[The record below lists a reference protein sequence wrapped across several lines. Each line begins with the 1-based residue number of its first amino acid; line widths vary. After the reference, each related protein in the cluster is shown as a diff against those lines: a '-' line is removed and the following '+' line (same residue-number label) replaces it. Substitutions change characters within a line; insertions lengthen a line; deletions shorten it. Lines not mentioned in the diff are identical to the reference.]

1 MSRFEISD
9 AEKVDWT
16 GTINNVH
23 RFSTIPNVVSGLRVK
38 SNTCNE
44 EISTVDLSRFDF
56 VKKVEVGSNS
66 LQHAQQL
73 LMNGLNRL
81 TSFEIGEG
89 SFNQSKTVNI
99 GSNSLNA
106 MAEFSLHTFQSL
118 NEVSIGEGSMNA
130 VESVNAS
137 GLTGLTQFIV
147 SHNSLEETTEYVNN
161 NNNDYY

>member
-1 MSRFEISD
+1 MNRFEISD
-9 AEKVDWT
+9 ADKVDWT
-16 GTINNVH
+16 GTINNVN

-81 TSFEIGEG
+81 TSFEIGED

-106 MAEFSLHTFQSL
+106 IGSVDFHTFQSL

-147 SHNSLEETTEYVNN
+147 SHNSLEETTE
-161 NNNDYY
+161 

>member
-1 MSRFEISD
+1 MNRFEINE

-56 VKKVEVGSNS
+56 VKKVEIGSNS

-73 LMNGLNRL
+73 TMNGLNKL
-81 TSFEIGEG
+81 TSFEMGEG

-106 MAEFSLHTFQSL
+106 MGSMDFHTFLS
-118 NEVSIGEGSMNA
+118 VGSIMIGEESMNA
-130 VESVNAS
+130 VGSVSAS

-147 SHNSLEETTEYVNN
+147 NGNSLEETIE
-161 NNNDYY
+161 

>member
-1 MSRFEISD
+1 M
-9 AEKVDWT
+9 DWT
-16 GTINNVH
+16 GTINNVN
-23 RFSTIPNVVSGLRVK
+23 RLSTIPNVVSGLRVK

-56 VKKVEVGSNS
+56 VKKVEIGSSS

-73 LMNGLNRL
+73 TMNGLNKL
-81 TSFEIGEG
+81 TSLEIGEG

-106 MAEFSLHTFQSL
+106 MAELNLQTFQSL

-130 VESVNAS
+130 VGSVNAS
-137 GLTGLTQFIV
+137 GLANLTYFIV
-147 SHNSLEETTEYVNN
+147 NANSLEETTE
-161 NNNDYY
+161 

>member
-1 MSRFEISD
+1 MNRFEISD

-16 GTINNVH
+16 GTINNVN
-23 RFSTIPNVVSGLRVK
+23 RFSTIPNVVSGLKVK

-44 EISTVDLSRFDF
+44 EISSVNLSRFDF
-56 VKKVEVGSNS
+56 VKKIEVGSNS

-73 LMNGLNRL
+73 TMNGLNKL
-81 TSFEIGEG
+81 TEVNIGEG

-106 MAEFSLHTFQSL
+106 VTKFNLQTFQSL
-118 NEVSIGEGSMNA
+118 NEVLIGEGSMNA
-130 VESVNAS
+130 VGSVNAS

-147 SHNSLEETTEYVNN
+147 NQNSLEETTE
-161 NNNDYY
+161 

>member
-1 MSRFEISD
+1 MNRFEIGD
-9 AEKVDWT
+9 ADKVDWT
-16 GTINNVH
+16 GTINNVN

-147 SHNSLEETTEYVNN
+147 SHNSLEETTE
-161 NNNDYY
+161 

>member
-1 MSRFEISD
+1 MNRFEISD
-9 AEKVDWT
+9 ADKVDWT
-16 GTINNVH
+16 GTINNVN

-56 VKKVEVGSNS
+56 VKKVDVGSNS

-106 MAEFSLHTFQSL
+106 IGSVDFHTFQSL

-130 VESVNAS
+130 VESVPLHHIYTLQS
-137 GLTGLTQFIV
+137 IIFEIV
-147 SHNSLEETTEYVNN
+147 S
-161 NNNDYY
+161 

>member
-1 MSRFEISD
+1 MNRFEISD
-9 AEKVDWT
+9 AEKLDWT
-16 GTINNVH
+16 GTINNVN

-106 MAEFSLHTFQSL
+106 IGSVDFHTFQSL

-137 GLTGLTQFIV
+137 GLTELTQFIV
-147 SHNSLEETTEYVNN
+147 SHNSLEETTE
-161 NNNDYY
+161 

>member
-1 MSRFEISD
+1 MNRFEISD

-56 VKKVEVGSNS
+56 VKKVEIGSNS

-73 LMNGLNRL
+73 TMNGLNKL
-81 TSFEIGEG
+81 ISFEVGEG
-89 SFNQSKTVNI
+89 SFAGAQGVTV
-99 GSNSLNA
+99 GPGSLNA
-106 MAEFSLHTFQSL
+106 IGSMDFHTLLS
-118 NEVSIGEGSMNA
+118 VGSIMIGEGSMNA
-130 VESVNAS
+130 VGSVSAS

-147 SHNSLEETTEYVNN
+147 NANSLEETTE
-161 NNNDYY
+161 

>member
-1 MSRFEISD
+1 MNRFEISD
-9 AEKVDWT
+9 AEKLDWT
-16 GTINNVH
+16 GTINNVN

-106 MAEFSLHTFQSL
+106 IGSVDFHTFQSL

-130 VESVNAS
+130 VESVTAS

-147 SHNSLEETTEYVNN
+147 SHNSLEETTE
-161 NNNDYY
+161 

>member
-1 MSRFEISD
+1 MNRFEISD
-9 AEKVDWT
+9 AEKLDWT
-16 GTINNVH
+16 GTINNVN

-106 MAEFSLHTFQSL
+106 IGSVDFHTFQSL

-147 SHNSLEETTEYVNN
+147 SHNSLEETTE
-161 NNNDYY
+161 

>member
-1 MSRFEISD
+1 MYLYELLLMNRFEISD
-9 AEKVDWT
+9 AEKLDWT
-16 GTINNVH
+16 GTINNVN

-106 MAEFSLHTFQSL
+106 MAELSLHTFQSL

-147 SHNSLEETTEYVNN
+147 NHNSLEETTE
-161 NNNDYY
+161 

>member
-1 MSRFEISD
+1 MNRFEIGD
-9 AEKVDWT
+9 ADKVDWT
-16 GTINNVH
+16 GTINNVN

-106 MAEFSLHTFQSL
+106 IGSVDFHTFQSL

-147 SHNSLEETTEYVNN
+147 NHNSLEETTE
-161 NNNDYY
+161 

>member
-1 MSRFEISD
+1 MNRFEISD

-16 GTINNVH
+16 GTINNVN

-89 SFNQSKTVNI
+89 SFAGALGVSV
-99 GSNSLNA
+99 GPGSLNA
-106 MAEFSLHTFQSL
+106 IGSADFHTF
-118 NEVSIGEGSMNA
+118 VSVGSIVIGEGSMNA
-130 VESVNAS
+130 VGSVIAS

-147 SHNSLEETTEYVNN
+147 NHNSLEETTE
-161 NNNDYY
+161 